1 MCDTHNRVE
10 ASGGVVAPKHIHRRD
25 IVRGLWAGTMV
36 LGVAGVGGC
45 ESVAEVFAPSDSDLL
60 AMSAQAWQETK
71 AQTAISKDPVAN
83 KRLQA
88 VGPRIARAANRPN
101 DAWEFVVFDSPEK
114 NAWVLPGGKVGFYK
128 GLMDF
133 CDTDDMVACVLGH
146 EVGHVTARHAAL
158 RAGQQ
163 TATNLAL
170 QAGGAALGSTVKLSS
185 DQLNMAMAVAGAG
198 AQVGIFLPFSRDN
211 ELEADRLGVDYAHS
225 AGYDSRQA
233 VKLWEKMKAA
243 ETSKPTEWMS
253 THPSSETRI
262 KDLKTYINAKG
273 WYPAI

>member
-1 MCDTHNRVE
+1 MCDTHGRAE
-10 ASGGVVAPKHIHRRD
+10 AGAIALPLNSLHRRD

-36 LGVAGVGGC
+36 LGITTVGGC
-45 ESVAEVFAPSDSDLL
+45 ESVAEVFAPSDAELL
-60 AMSAQAWQETK
+60 SMSAQAWRETK
-71 AQTAISKDPVAN
+71 SQTPISHDPKAN
-83 KRLQA
+83 KRLQT

-163 TATNLAL
+163 TATSLAL
-170 QAGGAALGSTVKLSS
+170 QAGGVALGSTVKLSS
-185 DQLNMAMAVAGAG
+185 DQLNMMMAVAGAG
-198 AQVGIFLPFSRDN
+198 AQVGILLPFSREN
-211 ELEADRLGVDYAHS
+211 ESEADRLGVDYAHA
-225 AGYDSRQA
+225 AGYDARQA
-233 VKLWEKMKAA
+233 VRLWEKMKAS
-243 ETSKPTEWMS
+243 ETSTPVEWMS
-253 THPSSETRI
+253 THPSSDTRI
-262 KDLKTYINAKG
+262 RDLKTYINAKG

>member
-1 MCDTHNRVE
+1 MCDIHERSD
-10 ASGGVVAPKHIHRRD
+10 ARGGIVALKNMNRRD
-25 IVRGLWAGTMV
+25 IVRSLWAGGMLV
-36 LGVAGVGGC
+36 GVGGC
-45 ESVAEVFAPSDSDLL
+45 ASVAEVFAPSDDDLI

-71 AQTAISKDPVAN
+71 SQTPISKDPKAN

-88 VGPRIARAANRPN
+88 IGPKIAQAANRPN
-101 DAWEFVVFDSPEK
+101 DQWEFVVFDSPEK

-128 GLMDF
+128 GLLDF
-133 CDTDDMVACVLGH
+133 CDTDDMAACVLGH

-170 QAGGAALGSTVKLSS
+170 QAGGAVVGSTVKMSS
-185 DQLNMAMAVAGAG
+185 EQLNMAMAVAGAG
-198 AQVGIFLPFSRDN
+198 AQVGIFLPFSREN
-211 ELEADRLGVDYAHS
+211 ESEADRLGVDYAHS
-225 AGYDSRQA
+225 AGYDARQS
-233 VKLWEKMKAA
+233 VRLWEKMKAA

-253 THPSSETRI
+253 THPSSDTRI
-262 KDLKTYINAKG
+262 RDLKAYINAKG

>member
-1 MCDTHNRVE
+1 MCDIHNRVE
-10 ASGGVVAPKHIHRRD
+10 ASGVVAPLQGIHRRD
-25 IVRGLWAGTMV
+25 MVRGLWAGTMV
-36 LGVAGVGGC
+36 LGVSGC
-45 ESVAEVFAPSDSDLL
+45 ASVAEVFAPSDDDLL

-71 AQTAISKDPVAN
+71 SQTPISTDAKAN

-88 VGPRIARAANRPN
+88 VGPRIAKAANRPN

-211 ELEADRLGVDYAHS
+211 ESEADRLGVDYAHS

-262 KDLKTYINAKG
+262 KDLKAYINAKA